1 MLKTKWK
8 LKIKTSKRFE
18 TAGPGGRYMSVTKFL
33 FQTDERK
40 TEDRY
45 EELFESYLY
54 NQTQLL
60 ITFIILVLLIKLTM

>member
-1 MLKTKWK
+1 MEGTW
-8 LKIKTSKRFE
+8 
-18 TAGPGGRYMSVTKFL
+18 VTKFL
-33 FQTDERK
+33 FQSDERK

-60 ITFIILVLLIKLTM
+60 ITFIVLVLLVKFAM

>member
-1 MLKTKWK
+1 MKTKNKNFKEILDSWTWWK
-8 LKIKTSKRFE
+8 VHES
-18 TAGPGGRYMSVTKFL
+18 PSFL
-33 FQTDERK
+33 FQTDEIK

-60 ITFIILVLLIKLTM
+60 ITFIILVLLVKLTM